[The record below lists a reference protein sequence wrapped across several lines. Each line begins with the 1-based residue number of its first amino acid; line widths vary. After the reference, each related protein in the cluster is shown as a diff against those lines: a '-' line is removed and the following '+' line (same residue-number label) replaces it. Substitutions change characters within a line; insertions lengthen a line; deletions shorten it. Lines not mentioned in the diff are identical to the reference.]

1 MRGLDDPVKER
12 LLSAARALFSQKG
25 FDGTSV
31 REIARA
37 AGANAAAVSYYFGG
51 KEGLYRAVLEG
62 IWAELERH
70 FGTVMSRDR
79 SPMERI
85 EGFVRGLFAFHA
97 ANPSLIRFINREMA
111 DPTPCFETVIVPHVE
126 RVAGML
132 RASVSEAVAAG
143 NLRKGTDPAVAA
155 LLLAS
160 MSNYLFLVGPV
171 ARKVILEPGQNLEG
185 LPEAILSL
193 FREGVAC
200 RET

>member
-1 MRGLDDPVKER
+1 LDDPVKER
-12 LLSAARALFSQKG
+12 LLSAARPLFSQKG
-25 FDGTSV
+25 FDRTSV

-51 KEGLYRAVLEG
+51 KEGLYRAVLEA
-62 IWAELERH
+62 IWTELERH
-70 FGTVMSRDR
+70 FGKFMSRDR

-97 ANPSLIRFINREMA
+97 ANPSLIRFINRELA

-126 RVAGML
+126 RVAGLL
-132 RASVSEAVAAG
+132 RVSIHEAVAEG
-143 NLRKGTDPAVAA
+143 DLREGTDPAITA

-171 ARKVILEPGQNLEG
+171 ARRVILEPERSLEG

-193 FREGVAC
+193 FRKGVAC
-200 RET
+200 REA